1 MRNPGC
7 EFREL
12 RDGGWQPPCLQ
23 AGSLRSNI
31 SHFAFR
37 ISHCYTLSFHSS
49 AQRCSTISGQ
59 SERA

>member
-1 MRNPGC
+1 MRISA
-7 EFREL
+7 L
-12 RDGGWQPPCLQ
+12 RGGYQP
-23 AGSLRSNI
+23 RSNI

-37 ISHCYTLSFHSS
+37 IPHCYTLSFHSS